1 MKLHFLFG
9 SAAWP
14 PSQLNA
20 NPEGENESSSESYA
34 LFQFFSV
41 LGWFFLVMNLYIH
54 VFLQKTVQLLTASQY
69 WHEAFIHFIVSGAT
83 GVPWKREAGFPC

>member
-1 MKLHFLFG
+1 MNPLQRAMLYFSSFLF
-9 SAAWP
+9 W
-14 PSQLNA
+14 
-20 NPEGENESSSESYA
+20 
-34 LFQFFSV
+34 V
-41 LGWFFLVMNLYIH
+41 FFLVMNLYIY